1 MNKNYVQINQYL
13 GEKNQG
19 NHNKET
25 KKKYGSTKEGTMSQT
40 SQGGVHIHGDTKERQ
55 DKYIYGSLW
64 MGKRKK
70 PEETAEIKSQV
81 HESL

>member
-1 MNKNYVQINQYL
+1 
-13 GEKNQG
+13 
-19 NHNKET
+19 
-25 KKKYGSTKEGTMSQT
+25 MSQT

-55 DKYIYGSLW
+55 DKYMWKSLD
-64 MGKRKK
+64 GKRKK

>member
-1 MNKNYVQINQYL
+1 MICIKRRKHVNKNYVQINQYL

-55 DKYIYGSLW
+55 DKYMWKSLD
-64 MGKRKK
+64 GKEK
-70 PEETAEIKSQV
+70 EA
-81 HESL
+81 

>member
-1 MNKNYVQINQYL
+1 
-13 GEKNQG
+13 
-19 NHNKET
+19 
-25 KKKYGSTKEGTMSQT
+25 MSQT

>member
-1 MNKNYVQINQYL
+1 MEAQKREQCHRQVK
-13 GEKNQG
+13 GEFTYMVIPKRDRTN
-19 NHNKET
+19 
-25 KKKYGSTKEGTMSQT
+25 
-40 SQGGVHIHGDTKERQ
+40 IC
-55 DKYIYGSLW
+55 GSLW